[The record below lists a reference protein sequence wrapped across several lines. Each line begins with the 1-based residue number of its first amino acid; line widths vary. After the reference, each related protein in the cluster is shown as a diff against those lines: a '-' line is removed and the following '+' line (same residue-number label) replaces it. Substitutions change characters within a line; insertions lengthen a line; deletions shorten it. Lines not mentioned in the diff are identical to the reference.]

1 MTLALSSVTL
11 ALSSVTLALLCG
23 LPQLETISTTET
35 AFENGKVFGLWYVGN
50 TVYTVRQGV
59 C

>member
-1 MTLALSSVTL
+1 MVGVQRVTL
-11 ALSSVTLALLCG
+11 VLSSVTLALLCG

-50 TVYTVRQGV
+50 TVYTVRQGAW
-59 C
+59 